1 MSTDRMVQSRA
12 TVLVV
17 DDNHALLHSI
27 ERLLRL
33 ENYDVWLAADGDEAL
48 HALEHHTRPPDLIIS
63 DIAMPRMD
71 GFQFYQ
77 AVREHDEWLR
87 IPFVFLTARDQ
98 RQDLEMGYL
107 LGADDYLIKPLDQ
120 ERLLLII
127 RNKIERY
134 RELMRHIDRQRD
146 ALAAVQRELSTIVA
160 HELRTPLVSITMI
173 SEMLS
178 QEFDKLSG
186 EQVRDML
193 DMMQNGSVRM
203 NRLVE
208 QMVFYV
214 QLQSGALEDDI
225 RNLSKTEQ
233 VGKVLASGVTRA
245 QRWDYRERRIPV
257 AVEVQTPDAMIVC
270 EPMALSH
277 AISEVVHNAIMF
289 SRPESAASVV
299 QQRDGQW
306 ITIAVTDSGQ
316 GLPDDVQAR
325 VYEPFFQHNRAYY
338 EQQGVGIGL
347 TLAERILAAHGG
359 GIDFSSR
366 VGSGT
371 CVTLSLPVNNGSAL

>member
-1 MSTDRMVQSRA
+1 MSTDYMVQSRA

-48 HALEHHTRPPDLIIS
+48 QALKQHAHPPDLIIS

-98 RQDLEMGYL
+98 RQDLERGYL

-134 RELMRHIDRQRD
+134 RELMRHIDRKRD

-178 QEFDKLSG
+178 QEFDKLNG

-193 DMMQNGSVRM
+193 DMMQHGSVRM

-225 RNLSKTEQ
+225 CNLSKLEQ

-257 AVEVQTPDAMIVC
+257 EVEVQTPEAMIMC

-277 AISEVVHNAIMF
+277 AFAEVVHNAIVF
-289 SRPESAASVV
+289 SKPESAASVL
-299 QQRDGQW
+299 QQCDGQW
-306 ITIAVTDSGQ
+306 ITIAVTDHGQ
-316 GLPDDVQAR
+316 GVPEDVQER
-325 VYEPFFQHNRAYY
+325 VCEPFFQYNRAYY

-347 TLAERILAAHGG
+347 TLAERIIAAHGG
-359 GIDFSSR
+359 AVSFESR

-371 CVTLSLPVNNGSAL
+371 CVTLSLPVKNGAAY